1 MTKSLSESMPHKHHR
16 VGLAKLKAKLDKL
29 RVKIKGD
36 KPVSPFM
43 VVRLG
48 SGRVQTKALRV
59 GNLFSDVQPCLC
71 GTQGI

>member
-1 MTKSLSESMPHKHHR
+1 MPHRRHR
-16 VGLAKLKAKLDKL
+16 LGLAKLKAKFDKL

-36 KPVSPFM
+36 KPVSPFV

-59 GNLFSDVQPCLC
+59 GDFLHGVQPCLC
-71 GTQGI
+71 STNGI